1 MTTLRHTLV
10 AATAALALGASLPI
24 TAALAQGQLPTAAA
38 SPAPARLEVPQSSR
52 VEHDDIIS
60 YLNVVAQQQRRP
72 SVAEAARKAL
82 EVMRPHF
89 AREAEYVLPPLGLL
103 PALAEGR
110 ATPEMRGAIAIAD
123 RVKAEQDRLYEE
135 HVRITG
141 VLNDLIAAAEGERE
155 RGLVAMARQ
164 AALHSL
170 HEVEVL
176 YPAVILIGDRLR
188 EKLGSSG

>member
-1 MTTLRHTLV
+1 MTTFRHTLI

-24 TAALAQGQLPTAAA
+24 TNALAQSQLPTAAA
-38 SPAPARLEVPQSSR
+38 SAPARLEIPQSSR

-60 YLNVVAQQQRRP
+60 YLEAAAQQQRRP
-72 SVAEAARKAL
+72 QVAEAARKAL
-82 EVMRPHF
+82 DVMRPHF
-89 AREAEYVLPPLGLL
+89 AREADYVLPPLGLL
-103 PALAEGR
+103 PALAEGQVR
-110 ATPEMRGAIAIAD
+110 PEMRGAIAMAD
-123 RVKAEQDRLYEE
+123 RVKAEQDQLYEE

-141 VLNDLIAAAEGERE
+141 VLNDLIAAAEGERD

-176 YPAVILIGDRLR
+176 YPTVILIGDRLR
-188 EKLGSSG
+188 EKLGSGG

>member
-1 MTTLRHTLV
+1 MTTFRHILL
-10 AATAALALGASLPI
+10 AAAAVLALGTSLPI
-24 TAALAQGQLPTAAA
+24 TAAFAQGQVPTAAA
-38 SPAPARLEVPQSSR
+38 SPATARLEVPQSSR
-52 VEHDDIIS
+52 VEHDDAIS
-60 YLNVVAQQQRRP
+60 YLDAVAQQQRRP
-72 SVAEAARKAL
+72 AVAEAARKAL
-82 EVMRPHF
+82 EVLRPHF

-110 ATPEMRGAIAIAD
+110 VTPEMRGAIAMAD
-123 RVKAEQDRLYEE
+123 RVKAEQDQLYEE

-141 VLNDLIAAAEGERE
+141 VLNDLITAAEGERD

-176 YPAVILIGDRLR
+176 YPTVILIGDRLR
-188 EKLGSSG
+188 EKLGPGG